1 MPDIVSLVLPD
12 WQSAGLALA
21 LLLLLGCAAAMRRM
35 QRQMT
40 HLDDALNYMSQGL
53 CMFNEA
59 GRIVVCNQQYLRM
72 YKLSPDVVKPGS
84 TLRQLIDHRK
94 ETGLFTGDPEQYCRE
109 IMDSIALGKSSRWLI
124 GANDGRIV
132 HSINQPMPGGGWV
145 STHED
150 VTEQR
155 QLEEQRDEMAEQQ
168 RRRGA
173 IDAVISAFR
182 NQIETSIKTFG
193 DSAVSMKSTAVT
205 LSTASAHTSQR
216 AESAVEA
223 SSEASTGV
231 KAAAIAIDELSTSIA
246 EIARQVEQTHSLV
259 RMAVEEA
266 QSTDGEMTALTD
278 SAQKIG
284 DIVKLIQTIAGQT
297 NLLALNATIEATRAG
312 ESGRGFAVV
321 ASEVKSLAVQT
332 AKATEAIVGQI
343 QAVQDSTASAVESI
357 RRITRRMQEI
367 QHYTSAVAASIEEQ
381 HAATSHISQNV
392 ASAAQA
398 SQTVATVLGDV
409 AGAALQTRVSAQ
421 TVLDTSQSVEAAVR
435 KCASRSR
442 PSSPAS
448 PRDVTTPPPGGGSV
462 GRRPAGGGES
472 ARSALRIPAS
482 PRTPPRALRARPSPS
497 RGGWSAVVTP
507 LNSGAC
513 RAPPAPR
520 RGARSGRG
528 MASRTHSR
536 DRPHR
541 RTRPTPD
548 RRHARRRCRA

>member
-1 MPDIVSLVLPD
+1 MPDIASLLPPD
-12 WQSAGLALA
+12 WQTAGLAVA
-21 LLLLLGCAAAMRRM
+21 LLLLAGCAIVMRRM
-35 QRQMT
+35 QRRMT

-59 GRIVVCNQQYLRM
+59 GRIVVRNQQYLHM
-72 YKLSPDVVKPGS
+72 YKLSPDVVKPGC
-84 TLRQLIDHRK
+84 TLRQLIEHRK

-109 IMDSIALGKSSRWLI
+109 IVDSIASGKTSRWMI
-124 GANDGRIV
+124 GASDGRVV

-150 VTEQR
+150 ITEQR
-155 QLEEQRDEMAEQQ
+155 QLEKQRDEMAEQQ

-182 NQIETSIKTFG
+182 SQIETSIKTFG
-193 DSAVSMKSTAVT
+193 NSAVAMRSTAVT
-205 LSTASAHTSQR
+205 LSTASAHTAQR

-231 KAAAIAIDELSTSIA
+231 KTAAVATDELSSSIA
-246 EIARQVEQTHSLV
+246 EIARQVEQTHSVV

-266 QSTDGEMTALTD
+266 QSTDGEMAALTD

-297 NLLALNATIEATRAG
+297 NLLALNATIEAARAG

-343 QAVQDSTASAVESI
+343 LAVQDSTASAVESI
-357 RRITRRMQEI
+357 RRITQRMQEI

-392 ASAAQA
+392 ATAAQA
-398 SQTVATVLGDV
+398 SQTVATVLTDV

-421 TVLDTSQSVEAAVR
+421 TVLDTSQSVEVAVKELR
-435 KCASRSR
+435 KQVEAFL
-442 PSSPAS
+442 
-448 PRDVTTPPPGGGSV
+448 
-462 GRRPAGGGES
+462 AGVS
-472 ARSALRIPAS
+472 A
-482 PRTPPRALRARPSPS
+482 
-497 RGGWSAVVTP
+497 
-507 LNSGAC
+507 
-513 RAPPAPR
+513 
-520 RGARSGRG
+520 
-528 MASRTHSR
+528 
-536 DRPHR
+536 
-541 RTRPTPD
+541 
-548 RRHARRRCRA
+548 